1 MKTAQLVKT
10 SLMAALMASTS
21 FIVIPI
27 QPVPITLQTFFALL
41 AGAVLGPVYGAAS
54 MAIYALLGA
63 IGLPVFSKG
72 GAGIGVILGPRGGYI
87 IGFIAAAYLVGLL
100 VSKTRKGFLY
110 IFLAML
116 VGVAAIY
123 GIGLIQLVVAA
134 KMSVTQALIAGVIP
148 FIPMDIAKALVAAE
162 VARRLSVLEQSAFQ
176 VQN

>member
-1 MKTAQLVKT
+1 
-10 SLMAALMASTS
+10 MAALMASTS

-54 MAIYALLGA
+54 MALYTLLGV

-87 IGFIAAAYLVGLL
+87 IGFMVAAYLVGLL
-100 VSKTRKGFLY
+100 VSKTKKGFLQM
-110 IFLAML
+110 FLVML
-116 VGVAAIY
+116 LGIGAIY
-123 GIGLIQLVVAA
+123 TIGLIQLVITA
-134 KMSVTQALIAGVIP
+134 KMSVIQALMAGVIP

-162 VARRLSVLEQSAFQ
+162 VARRLSALEQPAIKI
-176 VQN
+176 QN

>member
-1 MKTAQLVKT
+1 LGENLKTAQLVKT

-41 AGAVLGPVYGAAS
+41 AGAVLGPAYGAAS
-54 MAIYALLGA
+54 MALYALLGA

-87 IGFIAAAYLVGLL
+87 IGFILAAYLVGLL
-100 VSKTRKGFLY
+100 VTKTKKGFLQ

-116 VGVAAIY
+116 LGVAAIY
-123 GIGLIQLVVAA
+123 AIGLIQLVITA
-134 KMSVTQALIAGVIP
+134 KMSLLQAFLAGVVP
-148 FIPMDIAKALVAAE
+148 FIFMDIIKALVAAE
-162 VARRLSVLEQSAFQ
+162 VARRLSALE
-176 VQN
+176 